1 MACKDLLGGG
11 RWLMA
16 AALASA
22 CACATA
28 ARPPP
33 EPLPMDYV
41 EEGRAT
47 YYGSRSSNVGH
58 SGNRSATVRE
68 WDPGMMTGS
77 HRTLPLGSCV
87 EVSNL
92 ENGFDARVRI
102 TDRGAYTPGVIIDLS
117 WAAARRLGLLEA
129 RNGIARVRL
138 TPCG

>member
-1 MACKDLLGGG
+1 MKHLLGGG
-11 RWLMA
+11 RWLA
-16 AALASA
+16 VAALVSA
-22 CACATA
+22 AGCAGVRT
-28 ARPPP
+28 PP
-33 EPLPMDYV
+33 EPLPIDYL

-47 YYGSRSSNVGH
+47 YYGSRDSNVGH
-58 SGNRSATVRE
+58 NGNQVATTRE

-117 WAAARRLGLLEA
+117 QRAARKLGLLDA
-129 RNGIARVRL
+129 RNGVARVRL